1 MLKDKKYPLKLF
13 AIISLVIV
21 VLTTIFVCIFGV
33 NTSIDIGGGSQIEIK
48 LSYQGDTAWVSGR
61 DDVPDYVDKIEDVLS
76 DNGCH
81 IDSYVVEDKSV
92 DTYLIVKIAKTN
104 IKNADRIPAQIANKL
119 GINQTRV
126 GNIQKIS
133 SSFSNKQMLY
143 IGLSILA
150 VVIGCFLFGWLRYSL
165 IGGVAL
171 AFGSLHN
178 LIISIAVLFLFRVQF
193 SMISIVSVIVE
204 SVLGS
209 LVVAHLMECIR
220 SSSKTKQ
227 FMTLSEDEK
236 MWTVTKQS
244 KNLIWLAGVIFAFA
258 LCLIFIPIRSLQLSG
273 LSILLGM
280 LVTAYTSIFMVP
292 ALYAN
297 LAEIRNTK
305 EKQRLSKNV
314 TNNKK

>member
-13 AIISLVIV
+13 AIISLAIV

-33 NTSIDIGGGSQIEIK
+33 NTSIEIGGGSQIEIK
-48 LSYQGDTAWVSGR
+48 LSYQGDTTWESGR
-61 DDVPDYVDKIEDVLS
+61 DNVPDYVDKIEDVLS
-76 DNGCH
+76 NNGCH
-81 IDSYVVEDKSV
+81 IDSYIVEDKAV
-92 DTYLIVKIAKTN
+92 DTYLVVKIAKTD
-104 IKNADRIPAQIANKL
+104 IKNSDRIPTQIADKL
-119 GINQTRV
+119 GIAQTRV

-133 SSFSNKQMLY
+133 SSFSNTQMLY

-150 VVIGCFLFGWLRYSL
+150 VVLACFIFGWLRYSL

-193 SMISIVSVIVE
+193 SMVSIVSIMVE
-204 SVLGS
+204 SIVGAF
-209 LVVAHLMECIR
+209 VFVHLLESIR
-220 SSSKTKQ
+220 SNSKTKQ
-227 FMTLSEDEK
+227 FLALSEDEK
-236 MWTVTKQS
+236 MWSVTKQS

-258 LCLIFIPIRSLQLSG
+258 LCLIFIPIRSLQLAG
-273 LSILLGM
+273 LSVLLGL
-280 LVTAYTSIFMVP
+280 LVSAYTSIFMAP
-292 ALYAN
+292 ALYSN
-297 LAEIRNTK
+297 LAEIRNIK